1 MKSDKK
7 VISNVKKNELN
18 PLTAENHDT
27 LATSFIEESL
37 NGQARQFSAADLWN
51 LNKRH
56 RSALEMRRWL
66 N

>member
-27 LATSFIEESL
+27 LATSFLEDSL
-37 NGQARQFSAADLWN
+37 NGKARQFSVTDLWN
-51 LNKRH
+51 LNKKQ